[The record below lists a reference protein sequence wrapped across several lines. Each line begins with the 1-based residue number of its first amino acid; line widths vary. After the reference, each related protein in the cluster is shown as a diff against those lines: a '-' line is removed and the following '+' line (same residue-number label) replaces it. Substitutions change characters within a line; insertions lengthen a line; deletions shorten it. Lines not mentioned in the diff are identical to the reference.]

1 MSLKKK
7 KSKKKSGGF
16 GENFG
21 VTSNM
26 PKSGSI
32 SAEPQ
37 GEADYGAPKP
47 DGEKSFNPS
56 VPGFQS
62 YLAVFDH
69 ILQYHSSPL

>member
-1 MSLKKK
+1 MKFPVSVKKK
-7 KSKKKSGGF
+7 ASNKKSGGF

-21 VTSNM
+21 ATSNM
-26 PKSGSI
+26 AKSGSI

-37 GEADYGAPKP
+37 GKAEYSIPKK

-62 YLAVFDH
+62 YLAVF
-69 ILQYHSSPL
+69 